1 MGRICPFRVLGNDIV
16 KRRLKRDM
24 SDLFSRGI
32 LLGLGAAIAGKEKLE
47 ETIMKMAEQGTM
59 SKNEAESLFNDL
71 VRKGAQKS
79 ESWNQD
85 IRNSITSQ
93 LKELGFVTKDE
104 FDTLQAQIV
113 LLQREIA
120 GLRSNDSQQAGKA
133 SAKADSGSGL
143 SSAGSGMGDALPGT
157 GIQGVPEG
165 LPLTGAEEQTGFTG
179 NLADTASQKTPPD
192 TDRVHD

>member
-1 MGRICPFRVLGNDIV
+1 
-16 KRRLKRDM
+16 M

-113 LLQREIA
+113 LLQKELA
-120 GLRSNDSQQAGKA
+120 SLRTKDSQQSEKSSGYT
-133 SAKADSGSGL
+133 DSGSGL
-143 SSAGSGMGDALPGT
+143 SSAGSGFGDTLPGA
-157 GIQGVPEG
+157 GIQGVPEDMQ
-165 LPLTGAEEQTGFTG
+165 LTGAEEQTGFSG
-179 NLADTASQKTPPD
+179 NLADTASKKTPPD
-192 TDRVHD
+192 TNRVHD

>member
-1 MGRICPFRVLGNDIV
+1 
-16 KRRLKRDM
+16 M

-85 IRNSITSQ
+85 IRNSIKTQ

-113 LLQREIA
+113 LLQKELAEI
-120 GLRSNDSQQAGKA
+120 RSKDSGH
-133 SAKADSGSGL
+133 SGTTTAKADAGSGL
-143 SSAGSGMGDALPGT
+143 SSAGSGIGGALPGS
-157 GIQGVPEG
+157 GIQGIPEG
-165 LPLTGAEEQTGFTG
+165 VPLTGDEEQTGFTG
-179 NLADTASQKTPPD
+179 SLND
-192 TDRVHD
+192 TDSPKTSSDTGRVHD

>member
-1 MGRICPFRVLGNDIV
+1 
-16 KRRLKRDM
+16 M
-24 SDLFSRGI
+24 SDLFSRGL

-85 IRNSITSQ
+85 IRSSITSQ

-113 LLQREIA
+113 LLQKELA
-120 GLRSNDSQQAGKA
+120 ALRSKESQQSGKT
-133 SAKADSGSGL
+133 SGTADTGSGL
-143 SSAGSGMGDALPGT
+143 SSAGSGFGDALPGT
-157 GIQGVPEG
+157 GIQGVPEDIQ
-165 LPLTGAEEQTGFTG
+165 LTGAEEQTGFTG

-192 TDRVHD
+192 TDRTDD